1 MPPQLTNVVGTWYA
15 FKYAFRRKAIKL
27 ERTNLN
33 YGALARFTRDG
44 GFLVVL
50 VIRFSIIPS
59 HFSTA
64 VFSTCNVKFWHFAAA
79 TFLTLP
85 KQIVIVYV
93 GVLLAQTQTKNNTVN
108 DVVLGITGF
117 TTVVAGIYVYR
128 KMRITKK
135 ILLEEQAVRLDA
147 KKARALNLTRVNS
160 DSSSEREGLWQTR
173 SHSPERQQFAPVQTM
188 GGRGEERNYYE
199 MDNRSRDVAYGY
211 GYGYEVEN
219 SRRPTAVPKD
229 FI

>member
-1 MPPQLTNVVGTWYA
+1 V
-15 FKYAFRRKAIKL
+15 KL

-50 VIRFSIIPS
+50 IIRFSIIPS

-64 VFSTCNVKFWHFAAA
+64 VFSTCNVKFWHFAVA

-93 GVLLAQTQTKNNTVN
+93 GVLLAQQSKNSTVN
-108 DVVLGITGF
+108 DIVLAITF
-117 TTVVAGIYVYR
+117 LTTVVAGVYVYR
-128 KMRITKK
+128 KMGVTKK
-135 ILLEEQAVRLDA
+135 ILLEEQATRLE
-147 KKARALNLTRVNS
+147 ARKERNLGLGRMDS
-160 DSSSEREGLWQTR
+160 DSSMGSQREREGLWQPR
-173 SHSPERQQFAPVQTM
+173 SYSPEPTQMQRPYVPPT
-188 GGRGEERNYYE
+188 GGRNYYE
-199 MDNRSRDVAYGY
+199 MDNRSRDIAYGH
-211 GYGYEVEN
+211 ED
-219 SRRPTAVPKD
+219 RRPTAVPRD

>member
-1 MPPQLTNVVGTWYA
+1 M
-15 FKYAFRRKAIKL
+15 KL

-50 VIRFSIIPS
+50 IIRFSIIPS

-64 VFSTCNVKFWHFAAA
+64 VFSTCNVEFWHFAVA

-93 GVLLAQTQTKNNTVN
+93 GVLLAQQQSKNNTVN
-108 DVVLGITGF
+108 NVVLAITI
-117 TTVVAGIYVYR
+117 TITVVAGVYVYR
-128 KMRITKK
+128 KMGATKK
-135 ILLEEQAVRLDA
+135 VLLEEQAARLDA
-147 KKARALNLTRVNS
+147 KARDLNLNRTNS
-160 DSSSEREGLWQTR
+160 NSSSSGEREGLWQNR
-173 SHSPERQQFAPVQTM
+173 SYSPERTPPRPYVPPR
-188 GGRGEERNYYE
+188 GGMNYYE
-199 MDNRSRDVAYGY
+199 MENRSRDVVYG
-211 GYGYEVEN
+211 GEQNG
-219 SRRPTAVPKD
+219 RPTAVPRD

>member
-1 MPPQLTNVVGTWYA
+1 M
-15 FKYAFRRKAIKL
+15 KL

-50 VIRFSIIPS
+50 IIRFSIIPS

-64 VFSTCNVKFWHFAAA
+64 VFSTCNVKFWHFAVA

-93 GVLLAQTQTKNNTVN
+93 GVLLAQQSKNNTVN
-108 DVVLGITGF
+108 DVVLGVTF
-117 TTVVAGIYVYR
+117 LTTVVAGVYVYR
-128 KMRITKK
+128 KMAATKK
-135 ILLEEQAVRLDA
+135 VLLEEQAVRLEA
-147 KKARALNLTRVNS
+147 KKARNLNLNRTNS
-160 DSSSEREGLWQTR
+160 NSSSEREGLWQNG
-173 SHSPERQQFAPVQTM
+173 SYSPERAPPPRPFVPPA
-188 GGRGEERNYYE
+188 GGRNYYE
-199 MDNRSRDVAYGY
+199 MDNRSRDIVYG
-211 GYGYEVEN
+211 GEQNG
-219 SRRPTAVPKD
+219 RPTAVPRD